1 MDGNIS
7 KTIVFCSQKLESFLG
22 KVKGELTAGLEPHLG
37 NWNGHS
43 FHIDGKR
50 CLIFLNSRT
59 CYSVLITAILKK
71 KIGDFRIFFRE
82 RLIQQLNDDFRLT
95 EKSEVLVRQQL
106 SNFHL
111 CRTNNNRNVNGTMN
125 QHVLALPYY
134 TERFGPVE
142 DWNELEMS
150 RLLNDTPVS
159 ARVSANIDKSGY
171 FWPNEAMG
179 GLVDSLT

>member
-1 MDGNIS
+1 MV
-7 KTIVFCSQKLESFLG
+7 TVFCSQKLESFLG
-22 KVKGELTAGLEPHLG
+22 KIEAELATTSEPHLG

-50 CLIFLNSRT
+50 CLIFLNSRN

-71 KIGDFRIFFRE
+71 KVGDFGMFFRE
-82 RLIQQLNDDFRLT
+82 RLIRQLNDDFQLT
-95 EKSEVLVRQQL
+95 EKTEVLVRQQL
-106 SNFHL
+106 RTIQV

-159 ARVSANIDKSGY
+159 ARVPANTDKSGY
-171 FWPNEAMG
+171 FSPREAMG
-179 GLVDSLT
+179 ALVSGLS